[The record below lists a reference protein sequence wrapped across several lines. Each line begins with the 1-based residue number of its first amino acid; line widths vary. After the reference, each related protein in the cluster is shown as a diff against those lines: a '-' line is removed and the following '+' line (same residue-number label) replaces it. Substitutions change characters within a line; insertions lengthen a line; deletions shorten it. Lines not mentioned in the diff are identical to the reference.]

1 VSLPALWVLA
11 TSNAGKAA
19 ELSALLAEA
28 GLDLRVTAQAALG
41 VRAPEETGA
50 TFVENALLKARH
62 AATATGLP
70 AIADDSGL
78 VVDSLRGAP
87 GIRSARF
94 AGEQVDDGAN
104 IAKLLRLLAAPS
116 ISRTARFHCVL
127 VALEHPD
134 DAAPLIASGSWH
146 GEIARAPRGANGFGY
161 DPVFFDPTLNRTAA
175 ELDPTQKN
183 AVSHRGTALRRLVEL
198 LKNR

>member
-1 VSLPALWVLA
+1 MSLPAVWVLA
-11 TSNAGKAA
+11 TGNAGKVA
-19 ELSALLAEA
+19 ELSALFADA
-28 GLDLRVTAQAALG
+28 GLDLRVTAQSALG

-62 AATATGLP
+62 AASATGLP

-78 VVDSLRGAP
+78 AVDSLRGAP

-94 AGEQVDDGAN
+94 AGEEADDDAN
-104 IAKLLRLLAAPS
+104 IAKLLSLLAEPS

-127 VALEHPD
+127 VALRYPD

-146 GEIARAPRGANGFGY
+146 GEIAHAPRGAHGFGY

-175 ELDPTQKN
+175 ELSPTQKN
-183 AVSHRGTALRRLVEL
+183 AVSHRGMALRRLVEL

>member
-1 VSLPALWVLA
+1 VTLPALWVLA
-11 TSNAGKAA
+11 TSNAGKVE
-19 ELSALLAEA
+19 ELSALFAEA
-28 GLDLRVTAQAALG
+28 GLHLRVTAQSALG

-62 AATATGLP
+62 AASITGLP

-94 AGEQVDDGAN
+94 AGEQADDDAN
-104 IAKLLRLLAAPS
+104 IAKLLGLLAEAS

-146 GEIARAPRGANGFGY
+146 GEIAHAPRGAHGFGY

-175 ELDPTQKN
+175 ELAPTQKN
-183 AVSHRGTALRRLVEL
+183 AVSHRGMALRRLVEL